1 MITSTKKKITL
12 LNTSCSSLRKML
24 FADLKIGHI
33 LGSGCYNDI
42 VELIDV
48 RNEEQSRIIRD
59 HDTNSSG
66 SRRKLAVTPFRESEQ
81 QESQNKYVV
90 KKLRGDLSTSSRSDG
105 ALALAME
112 ANILQR
118 LSHPNIISMHYM
130 GTNQGDPDFF
140 IVIERID
147 IDLIQQIQLWK
158 GEEARVRLSKK
169 TTNASK
175 RDQLESRFYDRMGI
189 AYQVASALA
198 YLHDNM

>member
-1 MITSTKKKITL
+1 MIDIKT
-12 LNTSCSSLRKML
+12 
-24 FADLKIGHI
+24 GHI

-48 RNEEQSRIIRD
+48 RNEQSRIRD

-66 SRRKLAVTPFRESEQ
+66 SRRKLAVAVTPFREPEQ
-81 QESQNKYVV
+81 QESQNKKYVV
-90 KKLRGDLSTSSRSDG
+90 KTLRGDLSSSSRSDG

-140 IVIERID
+140 VVIERID
-147 IDLIQQIQLWK
+147 IDLTQQIQLWK

-175 RDQLESRFYDRMGI
+175 KDQPESRFYDRMSI

-198 YLHDNM
+198 YLHENM

>member
-1 MITSTKKKITL
+1 MIDIKT
-12 LNTSCSSLRKML
+12 
-24 FADLKIGHI
+24 GHI

-48 RNEEQSRIIRD
+48 RNEQSRIRD

-66 SRRKLAVTPFRESEQ
+66 SRRKLAVAVTPFREPEQ
-81 QESQNKYVV
+81 QKSQNKYVV
-90 KKLRGDLSTSSRSDG
+90 KKLRGDLSSSSRSDG

-140 IVIERID
+140 VVIERID
-147 IDLIQQIQLWK
+147 IDLTQQIQLWK

-169 TTNASK
+169 TTRASK
-175 RDQLESRFYDRMGI
+175 KDQLESRFYDRMSI

-198 YLHDNM
+198 YLHENM